1 MITPFVGFLDRPPD
15 LVVNPDE
22 VVRVLDVPLSELM
35 DPSLYREERW
45 DGFRRDMSVFFFE
58 LADET
63 VWGATARILT
73 DLLTRIVTPS
83 ADPPSP

>member
-1 MITPFVGFLDRPPD
+1 
-15 LVVNPDE
+15 
-22 VVRVLDVPLSELM
+22 
-35 DPSLYREERW
+35 
-45 DGFRRDMSVFFFE
+45 MSVFFFE